1 MFVFYYY
8 FYQKFVVNKEI
19 KKKQKKKKKIQKF
32 SEREHP
38 QQGLAELKWMT
49 HFSLSILQDGVFAI
63 PVVTFVFG
71 VCMYVSSSRCLLVV
85 HDS

>member
-1 MFVFYYY
+1 MGEDINSSNFG
-8 FYQKFVVNKEI
+8 
-19 KKKQKKKKKIQKF
+19 KKKKKK
-32 SEREHP
+32 SNKKLLERSNFERTYTF
-38 QQGLAELKWMT
+38 ELTEVVT

-71 VCMYVSSSRCLLVV
+71 VCMRVSSSRCLLVV